1 MDPRVMRAREL
12 HRRAAEHEELAG
24 SARAA
29 RDALIR
35 EIHASGGMSYQA
47 LAAAL
52 GCSKELIRAVV
63 KGWVGPGTRGRNS
76 TRDRQGA

>member
-1 MDPRVMRAREL
+1 MDSRVMRAREL
-12 HRRAAEHEELAG
+12 HRQAADHERLAEQF
-24 SARAA
+24 RAA

-35 EIHASGGMSYQA
+35 EIYASGGVSYQA
-47 LAAAL
+47 LGTAL

-63 KGWVGPGTRGRNS
+63 KGWVGPGTRGRHS